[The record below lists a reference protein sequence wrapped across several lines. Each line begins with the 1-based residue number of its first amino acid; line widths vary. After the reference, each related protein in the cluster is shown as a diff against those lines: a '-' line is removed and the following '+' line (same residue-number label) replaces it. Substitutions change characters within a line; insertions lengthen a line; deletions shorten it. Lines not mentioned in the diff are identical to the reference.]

1 MTYVFDFGDWWEF
14 EVTLE
19 EIEPAGVGADPAVVD
34 QAGEAPEQY
43 PSWGDEEW

>member
-19 EIEPAGVGADPAVVD
+19 RVDPPKASMRVPVLLD
-34 QAGEAPEQY
+34 GRGHAPEQY
-43 PSWGDEEW
+43 PD